1 MDKNII
7 HFYAKFLENIKR
19 PDIECLEH
27 YVSKDIHFRD
37 PFNDCIGLEQF
48 QAVLSDMFIHLESF
62 QFQVTD
68 CIFSEE
74 QRVGY
79 LQWNMAAKSKHLRN
93 KDLTLEGVTQVT
105 FNSEG
110 KVSAHFDY
118 WDAASGL
125 YEKIP
130 IINFIL
136 KKIRK
141 RISSTYDR

>member
-1 MDKNII
+1 MDKTVI
-7 HFYAKFLENIKR
+7 HLYASFLENIKR
-19 PDIECLEH
+19 PDIERLEQ
-27 YVSKDIHFRD
+27 YVSEDIHFRD
-37 PFNDCIGLEQF
+37 PFNDCVGLEQF

-62 QFQVTD
+62 RFHITD

-74 QRVGY
+74 KRIGY
-79 LQWNMAAKSKHLRN
+79 LQWSMAVKSKHLRN
-93 KDLTLEGVTQVT
+93 KTLDINGVSQLT

-141 RISSTYDR
+141 RISST

>member
-1 MDKNII
+1 MDKTII
-7 HFYAKFLENIKR
+7 RLYASFLENIKR
-19 PDIECLEH
+19 PDIEHLEQ
-27 YVSKDIHFRD
+27 YVSEDIHFRD
-37 PFNDCIGLEQF
+37 PFNDCVGLEQF
-48 QAVLSDMFIHLESF
+48 QAVLSDMFVHLESF
-62 QFQVTD
+62 QFQVDD

-74 QRVGY
+74 KRIGY
-79 LQWNMAAKSKHLRN
+79 LQWNMAVKSKHLRSKN
-93 KDLTLEGVTQVT
+93 LDIDGVSQVT

-136 KKIRK
+136 KQIRK
-141 RISSTYDR
+141 RISST